1 MHSGQVHRREV
12 RDLGD
17 RLASEYE
24 ELLTPDQVLAVVA
37 LAHRRTAQLH
47 RLSPT
52 CLALTENVARRL
64 ITDRAGSLARTRNGG
79 GDRSPPPPPR
89 SSRPRP

>member
-1 MHSGQVHRREV
+1 MHSGQVHRQEV
-12 RDLGD
+12 KELGE

-24 ELLTPDQVLAVVA
+24 DLLTPDQVLAVVA

-47 RLSPT
+47 RLAPT

-64 ITDRAGSLARTRNGG
+64 ITGPAGSPARTRNAGAG
-79 GDRSPPPPPR
+79 RSPAPPPR
-89 SSRPRP
+89 SSRRRP

>member
-17 RLASEYE
+17 RLASEYGD
-24 ELLTPDQVLAVVA
+24 LLTPDQVLAVVA

-64 ITDRAGSLARTRNGG
+64 FTDRAGSRTRDAG
-79 GDRSPPPPPR
+79 GDRPPPPPSR
-89 SSRPRP
+89 STRP